1 MSPRTWLLLGALT
14 AASGVLYGTRLDYAP
29 AFLMHDELQF
39 SLQAKA
45 IASTGRDL
53 SGRFLPVFFTEPEF
67 PAGRDPAIIYVTA
80 AALAWLPFSEAS
92 VRLPTALLGV
102 LDVTL
107 MFLLA
112 RRLFGRDSM
121 AGIAAGFL
129 ALTPALFIRS
139 RLVLSPQSSIPIIL
153 AWLLSMAAFSDRPS
167 ERRLAIGALWL
178 GVGAYTYLA
187 WVVMVPVYL
196 LLTVA
201 LGYRWGG
208 RRAAMIAGAAFVA
221 PLIPMAWSYVTH
233 PERYRQVLEAYQLYS
248 AGTTVAPAPG
258 VVSSALQTRLGLFW
272 SFFDPAFLFLS
283 GDSSLINSTR
293 RIGLFPLSFAVFMPL
308 GAYRLVI
315 ARSTPGTLVLVGLAT
330 APLAAIVTGALEMNR
345 ILFAIPFGVLAA
357 CYGAD
362 ALLKSH
368 SRGWRTIA
376 VLLLAAVPV
385 QFAGFYQDYMGRY
398 RVEAGFWFGGNTR
411 EALTA
416 VIDAAGADPQRRV
429 YLSRAIPFA
438 ERYWRFYALAG
449 QRPDMI
455 DRAVYYG
462 PDPPAGALPG
472 AALVCPLVAAEC
484 GALLHDAGW
493 RHVRS
498 IDDLDGI
505 PSFALLE
512 KRQPLN

>member
-1 MSPRTWLLLGALT
+1 MPPRTFLLLGAL
-14 AASGVLYGTRLDYAP
+14 AAVSGILYGTRLEYAP

-39 SLQAKA
+39 SLQAKS

-92 VRLPTALLGV
+92 ARLPTALLGV
-102 LDVTL
+102 LDVAL

-121 AGIAAGFL
+121 ACIAASFL

-153 AWLLSMAAFSDRPS
+153 AWLLSMAVFLERPS

-178 GVGAYTYLA
+178 GIGAYTYLA
-187 WVVMVPVYL
+187 WVVMVPIYL
-196 LLTVA
+196 ILTVA
-201 LGYRWGG
+201 LGYRRLG
-208 RRAAMIAGAAFVA
+208 RRAAVVAVAALVV
-221 PLIPMAWSYVTH
+221 PLIPMAWWYATH
-233 PERYRQVLEAYQLYS
+233 PERYRQILDAYQLYS

-258 VVSSALQTRLGLFW
+258 AVSSALQTRLGLFW
-272 SFFDPAFLFLS
+272 SFFNPDFLFLS

-293 RIGLFPLSFAVFMPL
+293 QAGLFPLSFVVFMPL
-308 GAYRLVI
+308 GVYRLAT
-315 ARSTPGTLVLVGLAT
+315 ARGGPGTLVLAGLAT
-330 APLAAIVTGALEMNR
+330 APLASIITGALEMNR

-357 CYGAD
+357 CSGAD
-362 ALLKSH
+362 ALMKSH
-368 SRGWRTIA
+368 SRVWRTIA
-376 VLLLAAVPV
+376 FLLIAAVPL
-385 QFAGFYQDYMGRY
+385 QFAGFYQDYMNRY
-398 RVEAGFWFGGNTR
+398 RIEAGRWFGGNTR
-411 EALTA
+411 DALTA
-416 VIDAAGADPQRRV
+416 AIEVAGANPQRRV
-429 YLSRAIPFA
+429 YLSRAIPFT
-438 ERYWRFYALAG
+438 ERYWRFYTLAE

-462 PDPPAGALPG
+462 PNPPAAALPG
-472 AALVCPLVAAEC
+472 AVLVCPLAAVEC
-484 GALLHDAGW
+484 RALVDDAGW
-493 RHVRS
+493 HHVRS
-498 IDDLDGI
+498 IDELDGT

-512 KRQPLN
+512 KR

>member
-1 MSPRTWLLLGALT
+1 MSPRAWLLLAALT
-14 AASGVLYGTRLDYAP
+14 AVSGILYGTRLDYAP

-39 SLQAKA
+39 ALQAQS

-67 PAGRDPAIIYVTA
+67 PAGRDPATIYVTA
-80 AALAWLPFSEAS
+80 AALVWLPFSEVS

-102 LDVTL
+102 LDVAL

-112 RRLFGRDSM
+112 RRLFGSDGM

-153 AWLLSMAAFSDRPS
+153 AWLLSVAAWSERPS
-167 ERRLAIGALWL
+167 ERRLAVGALWL

-196 LLTVA
+196 ILTVA
-201 LGYRWGG
+201 LGYQRLG
-208 RRAAMIAGAAFVA
+208 RRAAAVTVAAFGVV
-221 PLIPMAWSYVTH
+221 LIPMAWWYVTH
-233 PERYRQVLEAYQLYS
+233 PERYQQILDAYQLYS

-258 VVSSALQTRLGLFW
+258 ALSSALHRRLGLFW
-272 SFFDPAFLFLS
+272 SFFNPDILFLS

-293 RIGLFPLSFAVFMPL
+293 RAGLFPLSFVVFMPV
-308 GAYRLVI
+308 GVYRLVT
-315 ARSTPGTLVLVGLAT
+315 ARSGSGTLVLVGLAT
-330 APLAAIVTGALEMNR
+330 APLASIVTGALEMNR
-345 ILFAIPFGVLAA
+345 LLFVIPFGVLAA

-368 SRGWRTIA
+368 ARVWRMIA
-376 VLLLAAVPV
+376 FLLIAAVPM

-398 RVEAGFWFGGNTR
+398 RVDAGRWFGGNTR

-416 VIDAAGADPQRRV
+416 AIDVAGADPQRRV
-429 YLSRAIPFA
+429 YVSRAIPFA
-438 ERYWRFYALAG
+438 ERYWRFYALA
-449 QRPDMI
+449 RHRADMI

-462 PDPPAGALPG
+462 PDPPAAASPG
-472 AALVCPLVAAEC
+472 AALVCPVAAADC
-484 GALLHDAGW
+484 RALLGDAGW

-498 IDDLDGI
+498 IDELDGT
-505 PSFALLE
+505 PSLALLE
-512 KRQPLN
+512 RH